1 MLVNAIDMLFDI
13 MYPNVSASA
22 AAAAP
27 STLLTG
33 HINQRIFM
41 RHAVHSLVALSVY

>member
-13 MYPNVSASA
+13 KYPNVSASA
-22 AAAAP
+22 AVAAP
-27 STLLTG
+27 STLLNG

-41 RHAVHSLVALSVY
+41 LLHSALTGSVAT